1 MNRVIVQPAA
11 EPITLDEAKIHCEIE
26 VTSTYHDEYLQRL
39 IKGARLDAEN
49 YLGRS
54 LITQTR
60 EEHLA
65 AWPDSG
71 VVHLPGSPVLEDEFK
86 IEYYNSEN
94 VKTLW
99 SSANYELD
107 TISEPARVRPI
118 ASVSFPT
125 VFDRF
130 WPIVITYKAGYG
142 AAGDDVPENIN
153 AAILFRIGTSFLL
166 REEIVIGS
174 IVSEY
179 KGAFESKLHPD
190 RIYPMRPE

>member
-1 MNRVIVQPAA
+1 MNRVIVQPTI
-11 EPITLDEAKIHCEIE
+11 EPVSLDEAKVHCEIE
-26 VTSTYHDEYLQRL
+26 LSSTYHDDYLRRL
-39 IKGARLDAEN
+39 IKGARLDAEH

-54 LITQTR
+54 LINQTR

-65 AWPDSG
+65 AWPAGG
-71 VVHLPGSPVLEDEFK
+71 VVYLPGSPVLEDNFK
-86 IEYYNSEN
+86 VEYYNANN
-94 VKTLW
+94 VKTVW
-99 SSANYELD
+99 PEANYEVD

-118 ASVSFPT
+118 TGVSLPA

-130 WPIVITYKAGYG
+130 FPFVITYEAGYG
-142 AAGDDVPENIN
+142 AEAEAVPENII

-190 RIYPMRPE
+190 RIYPMRLE

>member
-1 MNRVIVQPAA
+1 MNRVIVQPEV
-11 EPITLDEAKIHCEIE
+11 EPVSLDEAKVHCEIE
-26 VTSTYHDEYLQRL
+26 LSSTYHDEYLTRL

-54 LITQTR
+54 LIKR
-60 EEHLA
+60 RLEEHLA
-65 AWPDSG
+65 AWPASG
-71 VVHLPGSPVLEDEFK
+71 VVHLPGGQVFEDNFK
-86 IEYYNSEN
+86 IEYYNSDN
-94 VKTLW
+94 TKVIW
-99 SSANYELD
+99 SDANYELD
-107 TISEPARVRPI
+107 AISTPARVRPI

-130 WPIVITYKAGYG
+130 WPIVITYDAGYG
-142 AAGDDVPENIN
+142 VTSEDIPENIIG
-153 AAILFRIGTSFLL
+153 AILFRIGTSFLL

-190 RIYPMRPE
+190 RIYPMRVE